1 MARKAVVDAV
11 EARLAANWLTTPII
25 GLNSTTGDA
34 PSDGSA
40 FVRVEYP
47 VADSRQ
53 LTFGAPGN
61 NFWREEGA
69 FRIIVNITRATG
81 IATGLEWA
89 ETLESLFIGKNFD
102 GVQTF
107 SPGSPAIDDRND
119 QGNYYQFSFAVPY
132 WHDRT
137 G

>member
-25 GLNSTTGDA
+25 GLNTAQGDA

-40 FVRVEYP
+40 FIRVEYP
-47 VADSRQ
+47 VADDRQ
-53 LTFGAPGN
+53 LTFGAPGDN
-61 NFWREEGA
+61 WWREEGA
-69 FRIIVNITRATG
+69 FRIIINAERASG
-81 IATGLEWA
+81 VATGLAWA
-89 ETLESLFIGKNFD
+89 ETLAALFLGKDF

-107 SPGSPAIDDRND
+107 APGSPAIDERND
-119 QGNYYQFSFAVPY
+119 QGNYYQLSFAVPY
-132 WHDRT
+132 QFDFL